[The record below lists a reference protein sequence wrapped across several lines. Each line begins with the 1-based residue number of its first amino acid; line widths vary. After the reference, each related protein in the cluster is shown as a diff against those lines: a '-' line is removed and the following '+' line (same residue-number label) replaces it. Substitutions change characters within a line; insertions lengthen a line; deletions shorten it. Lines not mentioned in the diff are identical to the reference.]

1 MINGVIEMDTIYGSF
16 TSGQIAAFKKSLRS
30 SIFFVL
36 LCVDPVTACEHT
48 EIDVNKLLD
57 NLLRKLNSYNE
68 LLMHQ
73 EEVVEI
79 MTLLQSAKDEYNSE
93 HFDFAVCR
101 KLILDAGSEVLK
113 IREVGDSDA

>member
-1 MINGVIEMDTIYGSF
+1 MNTIYGSF
-16 TSGQIAAFKKSLRS
+16 SPEQIAAFKKSLRS

-36 LCVDPVTACEHT
+36 LCVDPSTASEHK
-48 EIDVNKLLD
+48 EIDVNQLFD

-68 LLMHQ
+68 LLMNQ

-79 MTLLQSAKDEYNSE
+79 MTLLQSAKNEYNSDL
-93 HFDFAVCR
+93 FDFSICR

-113 IREVGDSDA
+113 IREVGDFDAE

>member
-1 MINGVIEMDTIYGSF
+1 MDTIYGSF
-16 TSGQIAAFKKSLRS
+16 SPDQIAAFKKSLRS

-36 LCVDPVTACEHT
+36 LCVDPSTAYEHK

-57 NLLRKLNSYNE
+57 SLLRKLNSYNE
-68 LLMHQ
+68 LLMNQ
-73 EEVVEI
+73 VEVVEI

-93 HFDFAVCR
+93 NFDFSICR

-113 IREVGDSDA
+113 IREVGDCNAE